1 MARLLTCLLIGL
13 WVADGV
19 QAANTYPVPRSMPM
33 EDYPKELHGAPA
45 KASVT
50 VRILIQADGNVRFL
64 EVVSATD
71 PRFIEATRKSV
82 EQWQFEPWT
91 PPASSQEG
99 ERLKVTVSW
108 TGQPEKG
115 FGLAGNHDLKSV
127 RCHQLN
133 AQVQRS
139 RDALGGN
146 RAERELKILNETE
159 HFLSSNPVITQFLSL
174 AERDALVSEFIKTT
188 PQIIEQC
195 KKYPMRK
202 YADFLPLNVR
212 RHF

>member
-1 MARLLTCLLIGL
+1 MARLLSFLLLSL
-13 WVADGV
+13 WFTNAV
-19 QAANTYPVPRSMPM
+19 QAANTYPVPRFMPM
-33 EDYPKELHGAPA
+33 EDYPKELRGVAA

-50 VRILIQADGNVRFL
+50 VRILIQANGNVRFL

-91 PPASSQEG
+91 PPASSPEG

-115 FGLAGNHDLKSV
+115 FGLAGNHELKSV

-133 AQVQRS
+133 TQVQRS
-139 RDALGGN
+139 RDAWGKKQ
-146 RAERELKILNETE
+146 ADSELKILQETE
-159 HFLSSNPVITQFLSL
+159 HFLSSNPVISQFLSL
-174 AERDALVSEFIKTT
+174 AERDDLVSEFIKAT
-188 PQIIEQC
+188 PYVIEQC
-195 KKYPMRK
+195 RRHPMRK
-202 YADFLPLNVR
+202 YVDFLPLDVQQ
-212 RHF
+212 HL

>member
-1 MARLLTCLLIGL
+1 MVRLPSFLLIGL
-13 WVADGV
+13 WLANGV
-19 QAANTYPVPRSMPM
+19 HAANTYPVPRFMPM
-33 EDYPKELHGAPA
+33 EDYPKELRGVPA

-71 PRFIEATRKSV
+71 PRFTEATRKSV

-91 PPASSQEG
+91 PPASSPEG

-115 FGLAGNHDLKSV
+115 FGLAGNHELKSV

-133 AQVQRS
+133 TQVQRS
-139 RDALGGN
+139 RDAWGK
-146 RAERELKILNETE
+146 RQADSELKILQETE
-159 HFLSSNPVITQFLSL
+159 HFLSSNPVISQFLSL
-174 AERDALVSEFIKTT
+174 AERDSLVSEFIKAT
-188 PQIIEQC
+188 PYVIEQC
-195 KKYPMRK
+195 RRHPMRK
-202 YADFLPLNVR
+202 YVDFLPLDVQQ
-212 RHF
+212 HL

>member
-13 WVADGV
+13 WIADGV

-33 EDYPKELHGAPA
+33 EDYPKELGGLPA

-50 VRILIQADGNVRFL
+50 VRIFIQADGNVRFL

-71 PRFIEATRKSV
+71 PRFVEATRKSV

-91 PPASSQEG
+91 PPASSPEG

-115 FGLAGNHDLKSV
+115 FGLAGNHELKSV

-139 RDALGGN
+139 LDALGGKQ
-146 RAERELKILNETE
+146 AERELKILNETE
-159 HFLSSNPVITQFLSL
+159 HFLSGNPVITQFLSL
-174 AERDALVSEFIKTT
+174 AERDALVSEFIKAR
-188 PQIIEQC
+188 PYVIEQC
-195 KKYPMRK
+195 RKHAMHKYVE
-202 YADFLPLNVR
+202 FLPLSVQQ
-212 RHF
+212 HL